1 MLVEGLKD
9 LRVGQNGKTW
19 CYISMIIVISFL
31 SESLNAVGF
40 CHYVF
45 VKIEEYIYFLVH
57 YNLFVCCIGHLCS
70 LVPRPCTF
78 VACSTC
84 RGTNFVLQATVYPVH
99 KKPYWNCIQWNITKV
114 NTIRTTAAC
123 LLWDEVS
130 CKGRCYGAYVAVP
143 CRNQTSFCCIFQPDY
158 CI

>member
-84 RGTNFVLQATVYPVH
+84 RGTNFVLQATNAQGLGTRLPLMSLITNHNMLVYEEVGTVEFLIH
-99 KKPYWNCIQWNITKV
+99 CNLYKITS
-114 NTIRTTAAC
+114 I
-123 LLWDEVS
+123 L
-130 CKGRCYGAYVAVP
+130 AV
-143 CRNQTSFCCIFQPDY
+143 RID
-158 CI
+158 